1 MRCLACHRLSWSTF
15 CQSCQQ
21 TLLKPNITK
30 RTINRLEVYSF
41 FKYQNIENLLLTKH
55 TKQGFI
61 IYRALSKLSF
71 RLFIKN
77 FMQNSIDKIYILG
90 IDESVKNGYS
100 HVALLTH
107 EMRYKN
113 VKVLHSKLMAKN
125 HIKYAGKSL
134 QFRLENPRE
143 FYYHGEK
150 DIEVILVDD
159 IITTGTT
166 INEAKRVLEKN
177 SVKTLFALTLA
188 DVKV

>member
-21 TLLKPNITK
+21 RLLKPTITK
-30 RTINRLEVYSF
+30 RTINSLEVYSF
-41 FKYQNIENLLLTKH
+41 FKYHDIEDLLLSKH

-61 IYRALSKLSF
+61 VYRALAKLSF
-71 RLFIKN
+71 GLFIKN
-77 FMQNSIDKIYILG
+77 FIKHNKDKIYILG
-90 IDESVKNGYS
+90 IDENVKYGYS
-100 HVALLTH
+100 HVAVLTH

-113 VKVLHSKLMAKN
+113 VKILHSKLMAKN
-125 HIKYAGKSL
+125 PIKYAGKSL

-143 FYYHGEK
+143 FYYLGEK

-177 SVKTLFALTLA
+177 SVKTLFVLTLA